1 MARDNLYSKAVVWV
15 KITLPLIAVALL
27 SSIFMLSGTPDPDA
41 ALPYAEV
48 DVDQITRRQHVSQP
62 RFAGTLDDGQE
73 IVLTA
78 DAVSSD
84 IDQTDQFD
92 AQIIDGRVDL
102 GPSEFMTIRATSGR
116 FDMAAQMA
124 TLTEDVVLQ
133 SSLGYRL
140 QSETLVMAL
149 DAINMR
155 SPTPILFTGPGFD
168 VTADTMEMAGPDGE
182 TILRFNGSVRVLYD
196 PQS

>member
-15 KITLPLIAVALL
+15 KITLPLLAVALL
-27 SSIFMLSGTPDPDA
+27 SSIFLLSSTPDPDA

-48 DVDQITRRQHVSQP
+48 DVDQITRQQVVSQP
-62 RFAGTLDDGQE
+62 RFAGTLDNGQE

-78 DAVSSD
+78 DTVSSD
-84 IDQTDQFD
+84 IDQTEQFE
-92 AQIIDGRVDL
+92 AQVIDGRLDL
-102 GPSEFMTIRATSGR
+102 SLTEFMTVQAASAR

-149 DAINMR
+149 DVINMR
-155 SPTPILFTGPGFD
+155 SPTPIHVTGPGID
-168 VTADTMEMAGPDGE
+168 VTADTMEMAGPDGA

>member
-1 MARDNLYSKAVVWV
+1 MARDNLYSKAIVWV
-15 KITLPLIAVALL
+15 KIILPLIAVALL
-27 SSIFMLSGTPDPDA
+27 SSVFLLSGTPDPDA

-48 DVDQITRRQHVSQP
+48 DVDQITRQQVVSQP
-62 RFAGTLDDGQE
+62 RFAGTLDNGQE

-78 DAVSSD
+78 DTVTSD
-84 IDQTDQFD
+84 VDQTEQFE
-92 AQIIDGRVDL
+92 AQIIDGRLDL
-102 GPSEFMTIRATSGR
+102 NLTEFLTVRATSGR

-149 DAINMR
+149 DVINMR
-155 SPTPILFTGPGFD
+155 SPTPIHVTGPGID